1 MNYHVFESEDIKL
14 NLLFSEEELRDF
26 KELWK
31 AGISVENMAKKLRR
45 KPSEIVLL
53 VFDHAERGL
62 IKNRQQGV
70 YGL

>member
-1 MNYHVFESEDIKL
+1 MGYFLFEDDALELDLVFED
-14 NLLFSEEELRDF
+14 NELTDF
-26 KELWK
+26 KEMWM

-45 KPSEIVLL
+45 KPSEVVLL